1 MREKQIICTQ
11 WLPPL
16 PTAWPQFAVVSGLA
30 LLRAR
35 LGASVSDRGVLLTS
49 GAGPIP
55 QGRMLSSMAAVPEDD
70 RKIFVGNLAW
80 RVSSEDLHSHFQQ
93 WGQIEDAR
101 VIMDR
106 ENPFRSRGFGFVTFS
121 RAEDAQSAISMNHD
135 KEWNGRNIRV
145 NLASQPPPRRSE

>member
-1 MREKQIICTQ
+1 MRRRS
-11 WLPPL
+11 
-16 PTAWPQFAVVSGLA
+16 ASVLA
-30 LLRAR
+30 LLGAR
-35 LGASVSDRGVLLTS
+35 QGDSVSDRGVLLTS
-49 GAGPIP
+49 GAGSIP

-121 RAEDAQSAISMNHD
+121 RAEDAQRAQRTRG
-135 KEWNGRNIRV
+135 GRTTDGEGG
-145 NLASQPPPRRSE
+145 RRNAGKSNER

>member
-1 MREKQIICTQ
+1 MRRRS
-11 WLPPL
+11 
-16 PTAWPQFAVVSGLA
+16 VSGLA

-35 LGASVSDRGVLLTS
+35 QGASVLDRGVLLTS

-135 KEWNGRNIRV
+135 RV
-145 NLASQPPPRRSE
+145 ERSQHPCQPRQPTASPPIGVIAACCKHGWLWMRSR